1 MYNQTLVDR
10 IENTSMNN
18 SVNRVAYNMDRRAL
32 YDRWSEPG
40 QSAKYRGINVSG
52 KTYASSR
59 FVQKNNYLR
68 MNSIRIMYNLNS
80 PDKRLLGMSMLRIAL
95 SANDLF
101 YSSTIRQERGLSYP
115 FARTFTLS
123 LQANF

>member
-1 MYNQTLVDR
+1 M
-10 IENTSMNN
+10 
-18 SVNRVAYNMDRRAL
+18 
-32 YDRWSEPG
+32 
-40 QSAKYRGINVSG
+40 
-52 KTYASSR
+52 
-59 FVQKNNYLR
+59 QKNNYLR

-101 YSSTIRQERGLSYP
+101 YASTIRQERGLSYP
-115 FARTFTLS
+115 YARTFTLS